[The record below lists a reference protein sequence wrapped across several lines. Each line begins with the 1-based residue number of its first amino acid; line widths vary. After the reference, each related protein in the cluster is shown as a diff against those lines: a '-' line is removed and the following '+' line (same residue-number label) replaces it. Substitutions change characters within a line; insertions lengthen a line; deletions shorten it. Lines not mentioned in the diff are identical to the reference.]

1 MINSQPTQ
9 TKMTQA
15 VIRKSRGAECFKRL
29 KRASRPNQN
38 WKRKN
43 RRNPRKQSKSSITK
57 NLHFKLLDQ
66 CCHLITSPFRQ
77 NILTFHNTNE
87 VINKSATKQV
97 LVGHKRGI
105 NHPTVKQEFLTSLYL
120 KSIRSRRI
128 NNKSTI
134 HPV

>member
-15 VIRKSRGAECFKRL
+15 VIRKSRGVECFKRL
-29 KRASRPNQN
+29 KKASRPNKN

-43 RRNPRKQSKSSITK
+43 HRNPRKQSKSSITK

-97 LVGHKRGI
+97 LVGHRKGI
-105 NHPTVKQEFLTSLYL
+105 NHLTVKQEYPTSLFL
-120 KSIRSRRI
+120 KSIKNRKI
-128 NNKSTI
+128 NNKSI
-134 HPV
+134 ILLA